1 MHMQHRYHYV
11 FHTTI
16 VIGLSS
22 LEGLSSSEGI
32 GRICAMAI
40 VRLLLLL
47 LLLHAAHVACKK
59 QDAQTSGASA
69 SSIPFKTATPTSSIP
84 PPGSSPQG
92 THPMRIAFQ
101 VIVFIFY
108 PFNSLYDNILYVLC
122 RVNLVHIPKKLLEN
136 YWVREY

>member
-1 MHMQHRYHYV
+1 MC
-11 FHTTI
+11 HTTI

-22 LEGLSSSEGI
+22 LEGLSSSEGL

-108 PFNSLYDNILYVLC
+108 PFNSLYDNILYVLTG
-122 RVNLVHIPKKLLEN
+122 KKKVLLAHP
-136 YWVREY
+136 EYNQYAYISELPIIKFL